1 MSTPIQTVLIY
12 GYGVMGRGVARTF
25 AEAGFATF
33 VKSSRAGK
41 LEGLPAKTS
50 VVERLPKE
58 APDLVIE
65 FVPEDVRVK
74 QAVYAEVEAAY
85 PGEAPLIATGTSGLD
100 LVELARK
107 MKRPERFLGIHYF
120 MPADTAPVVEVMA
133 GLATSRADVDR
144 VADALR
150 RTGKEPVVLYKP
162 IVGFLVNRLQ
172 HAILHE
178 AYYLIEAG
186 VASAED
192 IDHAARRM
200 LAPRMCLNGLIQQ
213 KDISGLKI
221 HADQDPRRCPG
232 VDRAEAVPQRDSQ
245 SDAPDD
251 GRPRPH
257 RALGGQRLLRL
268 ERLRR
273 GRRAQTSFDP
283 TRQAARIPAE
293 RDRPAGAGNAAEGGL
308 EVTDREDALYSPLM
322 VTWPDWLLTRSSHAF
337 TAEKRESSKPPSWAT
352 CV

>member
-1 MSTPIQTVLIY
+1 MRIPIQTVLIY
-12 GYGVMGRGVARTF
+12 GYGVMGRGVAKTF
-25 AEAGFATF
+25 ADAGFTTL
-33 VKSSRAGK
+33 VKSSRAGE
-41 LEGLPAKTS
+41 LAGLPAK
-50 VVERLPKE
+50 VIAAERLPEK

-65 FVPEDVRVK
+65 FVPEDARIK
-74 QAVYAEVEAAY
+74 QAVYAELEAAY
-85 PGEAPLIATGTSGLD
+85 SDGAPLIASGTSGLD

-107 MKRPERFLGIHYF
+107 MKHPERFLGIHYF
-120 MPADTAPVVEVMA
+120 MPAEVAPVVEVMA
-133 GLATSRADVDR
+133 GLSTSREDVDR

-221 HADQDPRRCPG
+221 HADAQESIVPKLFHNATPNAMLQTMVAVGRTGLSAGKGFYDWSGC
-232 VDRAEAVPQRDSQ
+232 DAEAVRKQASGQ
-245 SDAPDD
+245 LAKLLEFLKNGIGAPAPKTQPKPL
-251 GRPRPH
+251 PR
-257 RALGGQRLLRL
+257 
-268 ERLRR
+268 
-273 GRRAQTSFDP
+273 
-283 TRQAARIPAE
+283 
-293 RDRPAGAGNAAEGGL
+293 
-308 EVTDREDALYSPLM
+308 
-322 VTWPDWLLTRSSHAF
+322 
-337 TAEKRESSKPPSWAT
+337 
-352 CV
+352 

>member
-1 MSTPIQTVLIY
+1 MSKSIQTVLIY
-12 GYGVMGRGVARTF
+12 GYGVMGRGVAKTF
-25 AEAGFATF
+25 ADAGFATL

-41 LEGLPAKTS
+41 LEGLPAKTR
-50 VVERLPKE
+50 VVERLPDE
-58 APDLVIE
+58 PPDLVIE
-65 FVPEDVRVK
+65 FVPEDVPVK

-85 PGEAPLIATGTSGLD
+85 SGNAPGEAPLIATGTSGLD

-107 MKRPERFLGIHYF
+107 MRRPERFLGIHYF

-133 GLATSRADVDR
+133 GLATSRAEVDR

-221 HADQDPRRCPG
+221 HADAQESIVPKLFHNATPNPMLQTMVALGRTGLSAGKGFYDWSGCDVEGVRRQASSQLAKLLEFLRSGIGPPAPG
-232 VDRAEAVPQRDSQ
+232 TQPKAVPR
-245 SDAPDD
+245 
-251 GRPRPH
+251 
-257 RALGGQRLLRL
+257 
-268 ERLRR
+268 
-273 GRRAQTSFDP
+273 
-283 TRQAARIPAE
+283 
-293 RDRPAGAGNAAEGGL
+293 
-308 EVTDREDALYSPLM
+308 
-322 VTWPDWLLTRSSHAF
+322 
-337 TAEKRESSKPPSWAT
+337 
-352 CV
+352 